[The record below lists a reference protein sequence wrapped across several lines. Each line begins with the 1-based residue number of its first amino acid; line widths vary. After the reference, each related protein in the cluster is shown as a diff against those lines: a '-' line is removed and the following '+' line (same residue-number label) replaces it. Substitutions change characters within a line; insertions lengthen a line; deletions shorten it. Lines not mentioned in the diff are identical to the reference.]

1 MMRGDEGEGRRKLE
15 EVERTNESLSK
26 VEEEIVKGKAAQ
38 VQYMVSGTRILIEWF
53 VSKVEGRAGPNVTRL
68 KSRGEQI

>member
-1 MMRGDEGEGRRKLE
+1 MMRGDEGEGRGKLE
-15 EVERTNESLSK
+15 EVERTNLSK

-38 VQYMVSGTRILIEWF
+38 VQYMVSGTRILVEWF